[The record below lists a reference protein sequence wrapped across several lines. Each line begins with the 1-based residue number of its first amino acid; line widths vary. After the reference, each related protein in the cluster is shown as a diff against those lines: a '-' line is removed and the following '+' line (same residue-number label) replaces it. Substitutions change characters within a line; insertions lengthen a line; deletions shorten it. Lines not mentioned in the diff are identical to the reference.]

1 MSICV
6 VDGKHCQCG
15 PSEGS
20 PCPGVVE
27 LQAKLTES
35 AEATKRLEKGNAEW
49 RDLYRTANAQH
60 RAAQATARVGMGW
73 SRFGSQLPLLQKR
86 FRKLLTR

>member
-27 LQAKLTES
+27 LQAKLTVPD
-35 AEATKRLEKGNAEW
+35 RQ
-49 RDLYRTANAQH
+49 RTTSRRTGH
-60 RAAQATARVGMGW
+60 RARRYGME
-73 SRFGSQLPLLQKR
+73 PLWQSIAVVTK
-86 FRKLLTR
+86 KI